1 MHPAGAKVMELDDFG
16 GAVGGAVGGLV
27 KWHSDPHAGRLSQVM
42 TAVVTS
48 TACGAGFGYL
58 TQALIQWRYPDVPLA
73 VAVGLAFVAG
83 LASGVLAQVAVGLV
97 SEVTA
102 VVRTKI
108 VTRLGQPNGPT
119 ATTNGHQPAERP
131 DSRPGADALPVRPVH
146 GDKLPDPRAA
156 DGANPPAG

>member
-27 KWHSDPHAGRLSQVM
+27 KWHSEPHAGRLSQVM
-42 TAVVTS
+42 TAIITS

-58 TQALIQWRYPDVPLA
+58 TQAMIQWRYPDVPLA

-102 VVRTKI
+102 VVRTRI
-108 VTRLGQPNGPT
+108 VTRLGQPNGP
-119 ATTNGHQPAERP
+119 NPPAGTESVERP
-131 DSRPGADALPVRPVH
+131 RSRSGDDDLPVRPV
-146 GDKLPDPRAA
+146 DARQLPDPRAA